1 MKKAKIII
9 GAGNHNTPV
18 SEQHPWQTPSQDSS
32 FEPPYPRELLAL
44 PPKDPSSVKELMMRL
59 KARLGWLF

>member
-1 MKKAKIII
+1 MKKAKITI
-9 GAGNHNTPV
+9 GVGNHFTPA
-18 SEQHPWQTPSQDSS
+18 SEQDPWKTPSPDSS

-44 PPKDPSSVKELMMRL
+44 PPKDPFSVKELMARL